1 MSVCVIGSLLDC
13 LIDWLID
20 CLIYGCMI
28 DNDWQWFFYLFIYLY
43 IHSFVYL
50 FICACFV
57 DWLSQVRVLRRISL
71 LIHQPKRSNEFCTR
85 CAKYVQSGMPCTYTY
100 TYIYTYIHTYIHMYI
115 YMYIYI
121 YIWSRPAPATPPTM
135 PSPPSN
141 HLHGG
146 GLAIYDPSRSHMLYL
161 QHVTCWPRATM
172 CHVPMFT
179 TGHLPQV
186 FPFDP
191 VTVLC
196 LGIFSASFDSF
207 KPLQWLC
214 SASVSLNPF
223 NPVVIRF
230 LYLHSFRYLA
240 DCCISMAAWAL
251 TFLSGFI
258 FGNLPGHRWSSSKVG
273 NLSLLPSVDVEAV
286 KDRGK
291 IWKNDK
297 GQQEQDQGKDERD

>member
-1 MSVCVIGSLLDC
+1 MV
-13 LIDWLID
+13 
-20 CLIYGCMI
+20 
-28 DNDWQWFFYLFIYLY
+28 
-43 IHSFVYL
+43 
-50 FICACFV
+50 
-57 DWLSQVRVLRRISL
+57 
-71 LIHQPKRSNEFCTR
+71 
-85 CAKYVQSGMPCTYTY
+85 
-100 TYIYTYIHTYIHMYI
+100 
-115 YMYIYI
+115 
-121 YIWSRPAPATPPTM
+121 PAGA
-135 PSPPSN
+135 SN
-141 HLHGG
+141 HLHGD

-240 DCCISMAAWAL
+240 DCCIATAAWAL

-258 FGNLPGHRWSSSKVG
+258 LGNLPGHRWSSSKVG

-291 IWKNDK
+291 I
-297 GQQEQDQGKDERD
+297 